1 MQEIHY
7 ALILMGA
14 FVAMASPGPATLAIA
29 STSMNQGRV
38 QGLALASGILTGSL
52 FWSCSA
58 AFGLGAVLYANVWL
72 FESLRYVG
80 AVYLLFLAYKSC
92 RSAMTNKSDASK
104 MLATL
109 EIKQSSLR
117 VAYFRGLAIHLTNPK
132 AILFLGSLFA
142 MGMPSSVSTQGLLSV
157 IVLLTIQSACINL
170 GYAVLFSNP
179 SIRQG
184 YFKMKRG
191 FDAVFALMFGVAG
204 IKILLSK
211 VNM

>member
-1 MQEIHY
+1 MQEIQY
-7 ALILMGA
+7 ALILIGA

-29 STSMNQGRV
+29 SSSMNQGRV

-58 AFGLGAVLYANVWL
+58 AFGLGAVLFSNVWL

-80 AVYLLFLAYKSC
+80 AAYLLFLAYKSC
-92 RSAMTNKSDASK
+92 RSAMANKTDENK
-104 MLATL
+104 MLAMT
-109 EIKQSSLR
+109 ETKQTSLR
-117 VAYFRGLAIHLTNPK
+117 SAYFRGLAIHLTNPK

-157 IVLLTIQSACINL
+157 IALLTIQSACINL
-170 GYAVLFSNP
+170 GYAVLFSNQR
-179 SIRQG
+179 IRQG
-184 YFKMKRG
+184 YFKMKLA
-191 FDAVFALMFGVAG
+191 FDTVFTLMFGAAG

-211 VNM
+211 LN

>member
-7 ALILMGA
+7 ALILIGA

-29 STSMNQGRV
+29 SSSMNQGRV

-58 AFGLGAVLYANVWL
+58 AFGLGAVLFANVWL

-80 AVYLLFLAYKSC
+80 AAYLLFLAYKSC
-92 RSAMTNKSDASK
+92 RSAMANKTDENK
-104 MLATL
+104 TLAMT
-109 EIKQSSLR
+109 ETTQTSLR
-117 VAYFRGLAIHLTNPK
+117 SAYFRGLAIHLTNPK

-170 GYAVLFSNP
+170 GYAMLFSNP
-179 SIRQG
+179 RIRQG

-191 FDAVFALMFGVAG
+191 FDAAFALMFGAAG

-211 VNM
+211 LN

>member
-7 ALILMGA
+7 ALILIGA

-58 AFGLGAVLYANVWL
+58 AFGLGAVLFANVWL
-72 FESLRYVG
+72 FESLRYIG
-80 AVYLLFLAYKSC
+80 AAYLLFLAYKSC
-92 RSAMTNKSDASK
+92 RSAMANKTDENK
-104 MLATL
+104 ILAMT
-109 EIKQSSLR
+109 ETKQTSLR
-117 VAYFRGLAIHLTNPK
+117 SAYFRGLVIHLTNPK

-157 IVLLTIQSACINL
+157 IVLLTVQSACVNF
-170 GYAVLFSNP
+170 GYAVLFSNQR
-179 SIRQG
+179 ICQG
-184 YFKMKRG
+184 YFKMKRA
-191 FDAVFALMFGVAG
+191 FDTVFALMFGAAG

-211 VNM
+211 LN

>member
-7 ALILMGA
+7 ALILIGA

-29 STSMNQGRV
+29 SSSMNQGRV

-58 AFGLGAVLYANVWL
+58 AFGLGAVLFANVWL

-80 AVYLLFLAYKSC
+80 AAYLLCLAYKSC
-92 RSAMTNKSDASK
+92 RSAMANKTDENK
-104 MLATL
+104 ILAMT
-109 EIKQSSLR
+109 ETKQTSLR
-117 VAYFRGLAIHLTNPK
+117 SAYFRGLAIHLTNPK

-142 MGMPSSVSTQGLLSV
+142 MGMPRSVSTQGLLSV
-157 IVLLTIQSACINL
+157 IVLLTIQSACINF
-170 GYAVLFSNP
+170 GYAMLFSNP
-179 SIRQG
+179 RIRQG
-184 YFKMKRG
+184 YFKMKRA
-191 FDAVFALMFGVAG
+191 FDTVFALMFGAAG

-211 VNM
+211 LN

>member
-7 ALILMGA
+7 VLILIGA

-38 QGLALASGILTGSL
+38 KGLALASGILTGSL
-52 FWSCSA
+52 FWSCLA

-80 AVYLLFLAYKSC
+80 AAYLLFLAYKSC
-92 RSAMTNKSDASK
+92 RSAMTNKTDENK
-104 MLATL
+104 ILAMAET
-109 EIKQSSLR
+109 KKTSLR
-117 VAYFRGLAIHLTNPK
+117 SAYFRGLAIHLTNPK

-179 SIRQG
+179 IIRQG

-191 FDAVFALMFGVAG
+191 FDSAFALMFGAAG

-211 VNM
+211 LN

>member
-7 ALILMGA
+7 VMILIGA

-29 STSMNQGRV
+29 STSMTQGRV
-38 QGLALASGILTGSL
+38 KGLALASGILTGSL

-92 RSAMTNKSDASK
+92 RSAMVNKSDASK
-104 MLATL
+104 MFATL
-109 EIKQSSLR
+109 DVKQTSLR
-117 VAYFRGLAIHLTNPK
+117 AAYFRGLSIHLTNPK

-157 IVLLTIQSACINL
+157 IILLTIQSACINL

-191 FDAVFALMFGVAG
+191 FDAAFALMFGAAG

>member
-7 ALILMGA
+7 ALILIGA

-29 STSMNQGRV
+29 SSSMNQGRV

-58 AFGLGAVLYANVWL
+58 AFGLGAVLFANVWL

-80 AVYLLFLAYKSC
+80 AAYLLFLAYKSC
-92 RSAMTNKSDASK
+92 RSAMANKTDENK
-104 MLATL
+104 ILAMT
-109 EIKQSSLR
+109 ETKQTSLR
-117 VAYFRGLAIHLTNPK
+117 SAYFRGLAIHLTNPK

-142 MGMPSSVSTQGLLSV
+142 MGMPSSVSTQGLVSV

-170 GYAVLFSNP
+170 GYAMLFSNP
-179 SIRQG
+179 RIRQG

-191 FDAVFALMFGVAG
+191 FDAAFALMFGAAG

-211 VNM
+211 LN

>member
-7 ALILMGA
+7 ALILIGA

-29 STSMNQGRV
+29 SSSMNQGRV

-58 AFGLGAVLYANVWL
+58 AFGLGAVLFANVWL

-80 AVYLLFLAYKSC
+80 AAYLLFLAYKSC
-92 RSAMTNKSDASK
+92 RSAMANKTDENK
-104 MLATL
+104 MLAMT
-109 EIKQSSLR
+109 ETKQTSLR
-117 VAYFRGLAIHLTNPK
+117 SAYFRGLAIHLTNPK

-142 MGMPSSVSTQGLLSV
+142 MGMPSSVSTQGLVSV
-157 IVLLTIQSACINL
+157 IVLLTVQSACVNF
-170 GYAVLFSNP
+170 GYALLFSNQR
-179 SIRQG
+179 IRQG

-191 FDAVFALMFGVAG
+191 FDAAFALMFGAAG

-211 VNM
+211 LN

>member
-7 ALILMGA
+7 LMILIGA

-29 STSMNQGRV
+29 STSMTQGRV
-38 QGLALASGILTGSL
+38 KGLTLASGILTGSL

-92 RSAMTNKSDASK
+92 RSAMTNKSDTSK
-104 MLATL
+104 MLATI
-109 EIKQSSLR
+109 ETKPMSSR
-117 VAYFRGLAIHLTNPK
+117 AAYFRGLAIHLTNPK

-157 IVLLTIQSACINL
+157 IALLTIQSACINL
-170 GYAVLFSNP
+170 GYAMLFSNP
-179 SIRQG
+179 RIRQG

-191 FDAVFALMFGVAG
+191 FDAVFALMFGAAG

>member
-7 ALILMGA
+7 ALILIGA

-38 QGLALASGILTGSL
+38 QGLALASGILTSSL

-58 AFGLGAVLYANVWL
+58 AFGLGAVLFANVWL

-80 AVYLLFLAYKSC
+80 AAYLLFLAYKSC
-92 RSAMTNKSDASK
+92 RSAMANKTDKNK
-104 MLATL
+104 MLAMT
-109 EIKQSSLR
+109 EIKQTSLR
-117 VAYFRGLAIHLTNPK
+117 SAYFRGLAIHLTNPK

-157 IVLLTIQSACINL
+157 IVLLTVQSACVNF
-170 GYAVLFSNP
+170 GYAVLFSNQR
-179 SIRQG
+179 ICQG
-184 YFKMKRG
+184 YFKMKRT
-191 FDAVFALMFGVAG
+191 FDTVFALMFGAAG

-211 VNM
+211 LN

>member
-7 ALILMGA
+7 VMILIGA

-92 RSAMTNKSDASK
+92 RSAMVNKSDASK
-104 MLATL
+104 MFATL
-109 EIKQSSLR
+109 DVKQTSLR
-117 VAYFRGLAIHLTNPK
+117 AAYFRGLSIHLTNPK

-142 MGMPSSVSTQGLLSV
+142 MGVPSSVSTQGLLSV

-170 GYAVLFSNP
+170 GYAVLFANP

-191 FDAVFALMFGVAG
+191 FNAAFALMFGAAG
-204 IKILLSK
+204 MKILLSK

>member
-1 MQEIHY
+1 
-7 ALILMGA
+7 
-14 FVAMASPGPATLAIA
+14 
-29 STSMNQGRV
+29 MNQGRV
-38 QGLALASGILTGSL
+38 QGLALASGILTGSV

-92 RSAMTNKSDASK
+92 RSAMVNKSDSSK

-109 EIKQSSLR
+109 ETKQTSLR
-117 VAYFRGLAIHLTNPK
+117 AAYFRGLAIHLTNPK

-179 SIRQG
+179 RIRQS

-191 FDAVFALMFGVAG
+191 FDAAFTLMFGVAG

-211 VNM
+211 LN

>member
-7 ALILMGA
+7 VMILIGA

-29 STSMNQGRV
+29 STSMTQGRV
-38 QGLALASGILTGSL
+38 KGLALASGILTGSL

-92 RSAMTNKSDASK
+92 RSAMTNKSDTSK
-104 MLATL
+104 MLATI
-109 EIKQSSLR
+109 ETKPMSSR
-117 VAYFRGLAIHLTNPK
+117 AAYFRGLAIHLTNPK

-170 GYAVLFSNP
+170 GYAMLFSNP

-191 FDAVFALMFGVAG
+191 FDVAFALMFGAAG

-211 VNM
+211 LVP

>member
-7 ALILMGA
+7 VLILIGA

-29 STSMNQGRV
+29 STSMTQGRV
-38 QGLALASGILTGSL
+38 KGLALASGILTGSL

-92 RSAMTNKSDASK
+92 RSAMVNKSDASK

-109 EIKQSSLR
+109 EVKQTSLR
-117 VAYFRGLAIHLTNPK
+117 AAYFRGLAIHLTNPK

-142 MGMPSSVSTQGLLSV
+142 MGMPSSVSTQSLLSV
-157 IVLLTIQSACINL
+157 IILLTIQSACINL
-170 GYAVLFSNP
+170 GYAMLFSNP

-191 FDAVFALMFGVAG
+191 FDVAFALMFGSAG